1 MFRLPRC
8 SSSGG
13 LTSFQCLQK
22 SLIKPQIEGDEF
34 KLEADWVI
42 FWELLPSVI
51 GVKTWFEEKKIW
63 TWRARRSSLAFS
75 SGVAQTSFLGFEMT
89 HSLSLWTTWASS
101 KYQSIQCHSSRT
113 LLWYVV
119 APPEPRARSRP
130 RIFRDIVLSHS
141 DESPL
146 RCPQW
151 PPSRARSVSSTT
163 HCMSRRGCLRI
174 WPCAGRRKKTGSRRR
189 IALTE
194 HLVAED
200 PNSRLGELQYWAP
213 ASVCPPP
220 YCRVSTVC
228 LTSHSLPT
236 RTGMVGGWY
245 LWILWSS
252 SPEPAVLITFP
263 GRGPKTGSRRRIV
276 TKEDLA
282 AEDPRRQVSSCPG
295 PCLLS
300 PLLVKGVSC
309 LRLRQTSP
317 EVSPCKTQR
326 RECEEDPVG
335 PRTVEH
341 HSPPLEVSQT
351 HFVDRLMTN
360 ICRFSYWDL
369 SWDERRPARAEC
381 RLSSPKEVCRRI
393 VSLRLPGGFP
403 PGSPV
408 STQHQNYWISKFSK
422 ISFHFN

>member
-174 WPCAGRRKKTGSRRR
+174 WPSAGRRKKTGSRRR

-213 ASVCPPP
+213 ASRLPSPLLSCLHCLSHFP
-220 YCRVSTVC
+220 
-228 LTSHSLPT
+228 LTSHT
-236 RTGMVGGWY
+236 DGHGWW
-245 LWILWSS
+245 LVLVDPLILQPRASRPYHISWSWT
-252 SPEPAVLITFP
+252 EDWQQKKDRYQRRP
-263 GRGPKTGSRRRIV
+263 GRGRPPEAGELLSRA
-276 TKEDLA
+276 L
-282 AEDPRRQVSSCPG
+282 PPVSPSG
-295 PCLLS
+295 EECLLS
-300 PLLVKGVSC
+300 PTEANFTRSFSLQDTKTGVRGGPS
-309 LRLRQTSP
+309 RSP
-317 EVSPCKTQR
+317 
-326 RECEEDPVG
+326 
-335 PRTVEH
+335 H
-341 HSPPLEVSQT
+341 
-351 HFVDRLMTN
+351 
-360 ICRFSYWDL
+360 CR
-369 SWDERRPARAEC
+369 A
-381 RLSSPKEVCRRI
+381 RLSTTRGESNPLCWQINDKYLQVFLLRFELRWETSSQSQSRVPSPKEVCRRI

>member
-1 MFRLPRC
+1 M
-8 SSSGG
+8 
-13 LTSFQCLQK
+13 TS
-22 SLIKPQIEGDEF
+22 PEEF
-34 KLEADWVI
+34 
-42 FWELLPSVI
+42 PSVLQR
-51 GVKTWFEEKKIW
+51 GGPDFLSRFWND
-63 TWRARRSSLAFS
+63 SL
-75 SGVAQTSFLGFEMT
+75 
-89 HSLSLWTTWASS
+89 SLSLWTTWASS

-213 ASVCPPP
+213 ASRLPSPLLSCLHCLSHFP
-220 YCRVSTVC
+220 
-228 LTSHSLPT
+228 LTSHT
-236 RTGMVGGWY
+236 DGHGWW
-245 LWILWSS
+245 LVLVDPLILQPRASRPYHISWSWT
-252 SPEPAVLITFP
+252 EDWQQKKDRYQRRP
-263 GRGPKTGSRRRIV
+263 GRGRPPEAGELLSRA
-276 TKEDLA
+276 L
-282 AEDPRRQVSSCPG
+282 PP
-295 PCLLS
+295 S
-300 PLLVKGVSC
+300 PLLVKSVSC

-326 RECEEDPVG
+326 RECEEDPAG

-341 HSPPLEVSQT
+341 DSLPLEVSPT
-351 HFVDRLMTN
+351 HFVDRLLTN

-369 SWDERRPARAEC
+369 SWDERRPARARAEC
-381 RLSSPKEVCRRI
+381 RVQRKSADGL
-393 VSLRLPGGFP
+393 
-403 PGSPV
+403 
-408 STQHQNYWISKFSK
+408 
-422 ISFHFN
+422 